1 MAKIDLA
8 GDLSGMSGKHYGMVF
23 SKNSYGVY
31 MKKYRKPVNP
41 RTQSQ
46 QDVRG
51 KFSEL
56 SKEWGKLTDKQR
68 RGWMS
73 IGKETTYVKK
83 GRYFTYMGF
92 TYFMKLNRE
101 LQNIGQ
107 TLYKDI
113 CRSTLVQPPSM
124 YEAIVEVKTRK
135 GKEDIK
141 LKLPEKL
148 DECTSVVVYATC
160 LQKSSRQID
169 WKQLRV
175 IKVIDSTFKQGGSI
189 KDAYVE
195 KYGYLPGKED
205 KVGFAVMA
213 VNNYCGLTGGKMYIT
228 PES

>member
-83 GRYFTYMGF
+83 GRYFTYTGF

-101 LQNIGQ
+101 LQNIGMPI
-107 TLYKDI
+107 YKDI
-113 CRSTLVQPPSM
+113 SRCTLISPADISGASV
-124 YEAIVEVKTRK
+124 VVNTRK

-141 LKLPEKL
+141 LILPEKL
-148 DECTSVVVYATC
+148 NECTSVIVYATYK
-160 LQKSSRQID
+160 QRRSRQMD

-175 IKVIDSTFKQGGSI
+175 IKVIDSSFKQGGSI
-189 KDAYVE
+189 KDAYME
-195 KYGYLPGKED
+195 KFGCIPEKDD

-213 VNNYCGLTGGKMYIT
+213 VNNFCGLTGSKIYMV
-228 PES
+228 PNK